1 MNLLRIMGTSLKI
14 TSVVLFFI
22 GAALIILEMA
32 DSTWIFSNM
41 TTNHGSNTRSISSLI
56 SLRVDSQ
63 YLKPINI
70 SAKSSSDYEPPNYGG
85 PDSPSYGSGTR

>member
-1 MNLLRIMGTSLKI
+1 MKTSLRT

-22 GAALIILEMA
+22 GVALIILKMA
-32 DSTWIFSNM
+32 DTAWMFTNAIFNHHSSDQ
-41 TTNHGSNTRSISSLI
+41 TTNNLI

-63 YLKPINI
+63 
-70 SAKSSSDYEPPNYGG
+70 SSKRKTTNFQSNSDYEPPNYGG